1 VHRAFLRTGFWLSLI
16 LSAQNARAQLLM
28 GRATLLVNSPPNLVN
43 CVDPAILRVAVQNQL
58 GERATTSQNSLLAFE
73 VNIHQTRTQIVADL
87 HLTGKSIGKRT
98 FEAARCEGL
107 LDALAVTIAMI
118 LDEDARENH
127 VDSKDAVPRE
137 SLDSAE
143 KAREEAPREI
153 TGVPHPKTKELPS
166 IAAVS
171 PTDRSTQGFHLGAD
185 RKLRAFVAGGY
196 GTQTSY
202 LFDVGAEF
210 SYRNW
215 AARVGA
221 SYEPTRR
228 LTLGDGSVDLMR
240 MSGFLAACYRF
251 KAEVSFVPCL
261 RTDIGANRVK
271 SNGFGANESRL
282 MTTVFTGPTI
292 GLETGKRWIWG
303 FELIGQLAGWR
314 DRYVVQYLDDQAKT
328 PIFVAWLVA
337 RIALSN

>member
-1 VHRAFLRTGFWLSLI
+1 
-16 LSAQNARAQLLM
+16 M
-28 GRATLLVNSPPNLVN
+28 GRATLLVNSPPSLVN
-43 CVDPAILRVAVQNQL
+43 CVDPALLRVAVQNEL
-58 GERATTSQNSLLAFE
+58 GDRATTSQDSPLTFE
-73 VNIHQTRTQIVADL
+73 VNIHQTRTQIVAEL

-127 VDSKDAVPRE
+127 VDSKEAVPRE
-137 SLDSAE
+137 SSDSAG
-143 KAREEAPREI
+143 KALEEAPQEI
-153 TGVPHPKTKELPS
+153 TGVPHPKTKELAP

-196 GTQTSY
+196 GTQSSY

-228 LTLGDGSVDLMR
+228 LTLGDGTVDLMR
-240 MSGFLAACYRF
+240 MSGLFAACYRF
-251 KAEVSFVPCL
+251 KGAISFVPCL
-261 RTDIGANRVK
+261 RTDIGAVRVK
-271 SNGFGANESRL
+271 SNGFGLNDGRL
-282 MTTVFTGPTI
+282 LTTVFVGPSL
-292 GLETGKRWIWG
+292 GVESGKRWIFG
-303 FELIGQLAGWR
+303 LELIGQLAGWR
-314 DRYVVQYLDDQAKT
+314 ERFVVEYLNDDAKT
-328 PIFVAWLVA
+328 PQFVAWLMG
-337 RIALSN
+337 RIALSS